1 MARRGHVGPA
11 QRGPWRPHSLPG
23 YYAGGVT
30 AESSWDEI
38 LKARGVQPQWPQ
50 LGFGNA
56 MVPISNVCLSKD
68 DDTLA
73 IADRRSDNGV
83 RLSADEFREQARV
96 AMAKGPVTRRDQLA
110 RLAGSVPGGGKCAGG
125 WPHPLSGQRVQGP
138 SEQQGTGDRVPL
150 REAMEAGDLQRPVAR
165 VSRGAGGQGGT
176 GNRDSVR
183 VT

>member
-110 RLAGSVPGGGKCAGG
+110 RLAGSVPGGGQVRWGLASSAIRSACT
-125 WPHPLSGQRVQGP
+125 GP
-138 SEQQGTGDRVPL
+138 FRTTRDR
-150 REAMEAGDLQRPVAR
+150 
-165 VSRGAGGQGGT
+165 
-176 GNRDSVR
+176 
-183 VT
+183 

>member
-1 MARRGHVGPA
+1 
-11 QRGPWRPHSLPG
+11 
-23 YYAGGVT
+23 VT

-110 RLAGSVPGGGKCAGG
+110 RLAGSVPGGASA
-125 WPHPLSGQRVQGP
+125 L
-138 SEQQGTGDRVPL
+138 
-150 REAMEAGDLQRPVAR
+150 
-165 VSRGAGGQGGT
+165 GAGLI
-176 GNRDSVR
+176 RYPVSVYR
-183 VT
+183 ALPNNKGPVIVFLFEKPWKLATCSAR